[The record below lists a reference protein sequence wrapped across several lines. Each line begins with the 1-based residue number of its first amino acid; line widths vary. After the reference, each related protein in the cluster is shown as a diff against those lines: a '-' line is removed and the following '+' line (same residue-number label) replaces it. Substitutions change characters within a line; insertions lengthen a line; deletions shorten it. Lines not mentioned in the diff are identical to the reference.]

1 MPYELKVIDNWD
13 HHEGSIQDSG
23 EFQTAEEV
31 VAAAKAVI
39 DRSLQ
44 ETWEGIC
51 RDSGR
56 TPTAKEL
63 YSAWCG
69 FGDNTYI
76 WSNGDSPP
84 VEPKFHPYDYA
95 EARAEEVAEG
105 TAKK

>member
-31 VAAAKAVI
+31 VAAAKTVI

-44 ETWEGIC
+44 ETWESIC
-51 RDSGR
+51 REGR
-56 TPTAKEL
+56 QPQTAKEL

-69 FGDNTYI
+69 FGDSTYI
-76 WSNGDSPP
+76 FPRGESPP
-84 VEPKFHPYDYA
+84 VKPHFHPYDYA
-95 EARAEEVAEG
+95 EARAEEIAEG
-105 TAKK
+105 TAEK